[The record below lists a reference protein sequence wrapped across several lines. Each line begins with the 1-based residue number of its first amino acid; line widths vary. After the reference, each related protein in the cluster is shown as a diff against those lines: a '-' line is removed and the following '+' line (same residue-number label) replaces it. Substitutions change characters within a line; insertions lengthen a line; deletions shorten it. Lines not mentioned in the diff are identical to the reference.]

1 MNKLEVLELTG
12 GSVMLSKPYISFAS
26 WTVPTTKMKEVDP
39 LPNFFFFLHPLA
51 LYREAFCLL
60 YMHELMGSLL
70 LLSDEI
76 LLCLI
81 QESGFLALLEQ
92 VLLLM

>member
-39 LPNFFFFLHPLA
+39 LPNFFFLQPLA